1 MAKILFVYSTIDGH
15 TLEICERL
23 GQIVERAGHDA
34 VLTELSAD
42 SVPQLVDYD
51 RVVIGASIRYGKH
64 RPEVARF
71 INDNVATLTAMPNAF
86 FSVNAVARK
95 PEKRRPDTN
104 PYVRKFLSQISWRPV
119 LIEIFGGKIEYPKYG
134 FWDKTMIRLI
144 MWMTN
149 GPTDPEVTVDFTDW
163 QQVDAFGERIAG
175 PELAPESQADAGA
188 GIGI

>member
-95 PEKRRPDTN
+95 PEQLLQTRTWLCVRSSRANTGRWVLYVLRRCTH
-104 PYVRKFLSQISWRPV
+104 F
-119 LIEIFGGKIEYPKYG
+119 
-134 FWDKTMIRLI
+134 
-144 MWMTN
+144 
-149 GPTDPEVTVDFTDW
+149 
-163 QQVDAFGERIAG
+163 
-175 PELAPESQADAGA
+175 
-188 GIGI
+188 IGLQRVA

>member
-71 INDNVATLTAMPNAF
+71 INDNVASMRLRANQRKDVRIRTRMSESSSARFPGGPSLLK
-86 FSVNAVARK
+86 FSAAK
-95 PEKRRPDTN
+95 
-104 PYVRKFLSQISWRPV
+104 LS
-119 LIEIFGGKIEYPKYG
+119 
-134 FWDKTMIRLI
+134 IRS
-144 MWMTN
+144 T
-149 GPTDPEVTVDFTDW
+149 
-163 QQVDAFGERIAG
+163 AFGTR
-175 PELAPESQADAGA
+175 P
-188 GIGI
+188 